1 MKLVCPPF
9 KGENKGHYSAGVIS
23 KGMLYVSGQL
33 SIDPDTR
40 EVCKGDIKDH
50 TRLALDN
57 VDRVLKEAGVRRDQV
72 VFCRVYTPSVEYWGP
87 INEVYAEF
95 FGDHRDHPGGGRAAE
110 EKTGDSCAERRVGAE
125 QIHTAG
131 PLRTAG
137 PLPLHPVS
145 ADRAAGAGSCGKCRA
160 LLSERF

>member
-95 FGDHRDHPGGGRAAE
+95 FGDHKPGRVVVSTTDLHFGCLFRLGIRDP
-110 EKTGDSCAERRVGAE
+110 K
-125 QIHTAG
+125 HTAS
-131 PLRTAG
+131 
-137 PLPLHPVS
+137 LHECEFDFNDE
-145 ADRAAGAGSCGKCRA
+145 ATLYGSTLMVLIA
-160 LLSERF
+160 LNRLKAVNA